1 MGSRK
6 VVIHYYLHSGASDN
20 KTRYDKTRIKNLSR
34 GNDAPRRNNNCQAM
48 EGYIM
53 TDTKHNMPKL
63 DKEVA
68 TNISNYSHNKVTGDK
83 LEHSMVA
90 TMQAAGFV
98 WTDCISPKSAGST
111 ATEETFTFLK
121 DAIAAGFPKG
131 VQELCNMTSKAA
143 GDKQVDG
150 RNRSYWS
157 RQPNSIVAAIGRA
170 LKIKEEI
177 DAEIASGKAGKDTKT
192 RTPEMMVR
200 DALADCV
207 KRIKN
212 AETFEFDHKDMTLD
226 ELIGSLN
233 MFIKHIG

>member
-1 MGSRK
+1 
-6 VVIHYYLHSGASDN
+6 
-20 KTRYDKTRIKNLSR
+20 
-34 GNDAPRRNNNCQAM
+34 
-48 EGYIM
+48 M
-53 TDTKHNMPKL
+53 TATKHNMPKL
-63 DKEVA
+63 DNEVA

-98 WTDCISPKSAGST
+98 WTDCVSPKSAGST
-111 ATEETFTFLK
+111 ATEATFTFLK
-121 DAIAAGFPKG
+121 DAIAAGFPDG
-131 VQELCNMTSKAA
+131 VQELCNMTAKAA

-157 RQPNSIVAAIGRA
+157 KQPNSIVAAIGRA

-200 DALADCV
+200 DALADCI

>member
-1 MGSRK
+1 
-6 VVIHYYLHSGASDN
+6 
-20 KTRYDKTRIKNLSR
+20 
-34 GNDAPRRNNNCQAM
+34 
-48 EGYIM
+48 M

-63 DKEVA
+63 DNEVFTQVGKFA
-68 TNISNYSHNKVTGDK
+68 RNVVTGDK
-83 LEHSMVA
+83 LQQNMVI
-90 TMQAAGFV
+90 TMQTAGFIY
-98 WTDCISPKSAGST
+98 TDCISPKSAGST
-111 ATEETFTFLK
+111 ATDETFTFLK
-121 DAIAAGFPKG
+121 DAIMSGMPKG
-131 VQELCNMTSKAA
+131 VQELCAMTAKAA
-143 GDKQVDG
+143 GDKQIDG

-157 RQPNSIVAAIGRA
+157 KQPNSIVAAIGRA

>member
-1 MGSRK
+1 
-6 VVIHYYLHSGASDN
+6 
-20 KTRYDKTRIKNLSR
+20 
-34 GNDAPRRNNNCQAM
+34 
-48 EGYIM
+48 M

-63 DKEVA
+63 DNEVF
-68 TNISNYSHNKVTGDK
+68 TQVGKYSSNKVTGDK
-83 LEHSMVA
+83 LEHNMVA

-98 WTDCISPKSAGST
+98 WTDCISPKSSGST

-121 DAIAAGFPKG
+121 DAIMSGMPKG
-131 VQELCNMTSKAA
+131 VSDLCAMTAKAA
-143 GDKQVDG
+143 GDKQIDG

-157 RQPNSIVAAIGRA
+157 KQPNSIVAAIGRA

-200 DALADCV
+200 DALADCI

-226 ELIGSLN
+226 EFIGSLN